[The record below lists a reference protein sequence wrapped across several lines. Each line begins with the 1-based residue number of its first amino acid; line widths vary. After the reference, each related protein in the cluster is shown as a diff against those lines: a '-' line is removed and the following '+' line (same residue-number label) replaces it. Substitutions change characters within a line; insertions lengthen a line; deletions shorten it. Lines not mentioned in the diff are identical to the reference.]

1 MVQGHRTVL
10 PVRELPLT
18 FQRNRPVRKY
28 AGWCE
33 RDVRSG
39 YIPCPHS
46 LLDFVAVYNSGTMPG
61 KERVAVLI
69 DGSNFYHYLKAR
81 EVSFPFGTG
90 ARFKYRQMIDW
101 IVGDRLCVA
110 KNYYVGILRN
120 VDQTDK
126 SASMVRGQQKF
137 LAGLRN
143 DGFKVVPGK
152 IMYDAGRIREKG
164 TDVAIALD
172 LALGAVRDTFDTVVL
187 VSSDTDLVP
196 ALRIVRQEGKKAEY
210 VGFAH
215 RPSFGIQKNVDFSR
229 LLSPSDVER
238 FTERGL
244 F

>member
-1 MVQGHRTVL
+1 
-10 PVRELPLT
+10 
-18 FQRNRPVRKY
+18 
-28 AGWCE
+28 
-33 RDVRSG
+33 
-39 YIPCPHS
+39 
-46 LLDFVAVYNSGTMPG
+46 MPG